1 MVDLVADREEVVGLW
16 NGRQAPRVQLSLAA
30 AYVFHQTRRGD
41 EAAFTGNE
49 YAAALDT
56 AAAAL
61 SCLIPIYTVNQLG
74 EWIAVHIDLTRQKFR
89 GGATQLLRADG
100 AIVESMSIVR
110 NDARHALVALE
121 RGGVEITYAAPRRAQ
136 ASAL

>member
-1 MVDLVADREEVVGLW
+1 MVDLVADREEVVDLW
-16 NGRQAPRVQLSLAA
+16 NGRQTQRVQLSLAA

-41 EAAFTGNE
+41 ESALTGNE
-49 YAAALDT
+49 YATALDI
-56 AAAAL
+56 AAAVL
-61 SCLIPIYTVNQLG
+61 SCLVPIYTVNQLG
-74 EWIAVHIDLTRQKFR
+74 EWIAVSVDLTRQKFR

-110 NDARHALVALE
+110 SDVRHALLAIE
-121 RGGVEITYAAPRRAQ
+121 RGGVEITYLAPRLAQ

>member
-49 YAAALDT
+49 YAAALDI

-110 NDARHALVALE
+110 NDARHALAALE
-121 RGGVEITYAAPRRAQ
+121 RGGVEISYVAPRRAQ